1 MASIPP
7 SHPRYR
13 SLMTRERLIQGYRDG
28 LVVLEGLMAYGRG
41 EAFDYI
47 LGERT
52 QPPAARV
59 ARVAAAH
66 LLQARHPVLS
76 VNGNTAVL
84 AGEALVELS
93 KAIPAPLEVNLFHRT
108 EKRVERIAHHLEGL
122 GASGVLGRNA
132 DARIPGLD
140 SARALT
146 SREGMFSA
154 DVALVPLEDGD
165 RTEKLVAMGKKVLA
179 VDLNP
184 ISRTSR
190 MATLTIVDEVSRA
203 IPVIHEAV
211 NELRDRPD
219 EQRKLMKGFDNS
231 ANLGEML
238 LVIRSH
244 LEGQALG

>member
-1 MASIPP
+1 
-7 SHPRYR
+7 
-13 SLMTRERLIQGYRDG
+13 MTRERLIQGYRDG
-28 LVVLEGLMAYGRG
+28 LVVLEGLLAHGRG

-52 QPPAARV
+52 QPPAGRV

-108 EKRVERIAHHLEGL
+108 EERVERIVRRLHGL
-122 GASGVLGRNA
+122 GASGVLGRNP

-140 SARALT
+140 SARALC

-154 DVALVPLEDGD
+154 DVVLVPLEDGD

-203 IPVIHEAV
+203 IPIIHKAV
-211 NELRDRPD
+211 NGLRDRPD

-231 ANLGEML
+231 ANLGEMI
-238 LVIRSH
+238 LVFRSH